1 MLPRHSDEWMA
12 NCSQDGRKLA
22 NKEKCYAPSDSN
34 WLWDNIKA
42 VCLLSSYSILF
53 YYTFFF
59 ACFLFVYFL
68 GLSRNKLASCKLANW
83 QVVED
88 IDSIL
93 KSV

>member
-12 NCSQDGRKLA
+12 KCSQDGRKLA

-42 VCLLSSYSILF
+42 VCQLSSYSILF

-59 ACFLFVYFL
+59 ACFFVCLLFRFKQKQT
-68 GLSRNKLASCKLANW
+68 GKW
-83 QVVED
+83 QTR
-88 IDSIL
+88 
-93 KSV
+93 

>member
-12 NCSQDGRKLA
+12 KCSQDGRKLA

-42 VCLLSSYSILF
+42 VCQLSSYSILF
-53 YYTFFF
+53 YYTFFLLV
-59 ACFLFVYFL
+59 FLFVYFL
-68 GLSRNKLASCKLANW
+68 GLSKNKLASGKLANW

>member
-12 NCSQDGRKLA
+12 KCSQDGRKLA

-42 VCLLSSYSILF
+42 VCQLSSYSILF

-59 ACFLFVYFL
+59 ACFFVCLLFRFKQKQT
-68 GLSRNKLASCKLANW
+68 GKL
-83 QVVED
+83 QTR
-88 IDSIL
+88 
-93 KSV
+93 

>member
-42 VCLLSSYSILF
+42 VCQLSSYSILF

-59 ACFLFVYFL
+59 AC
-68 GLSRNKLASCKLANW
+68 LSKNRLASCKLANW

>member
-59 ACFLFVYFL
+59 CLFFVCLFFRFKQKQT
-68 GLSRNKLASCKLANW
+68 GKLQTC
-83 QVVED
+83 
-88 IDSIL
+88 
-93 KSV
+93 